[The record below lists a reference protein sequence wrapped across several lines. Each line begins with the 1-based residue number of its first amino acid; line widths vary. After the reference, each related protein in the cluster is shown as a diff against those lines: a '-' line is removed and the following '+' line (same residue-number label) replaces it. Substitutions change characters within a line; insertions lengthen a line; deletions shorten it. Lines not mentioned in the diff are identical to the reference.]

1 MKKALIICYYW
12 PPAGGPGVQRWLKFV
27 SHLKSFDIAPVVY
40 VPENPNYPII
50 DKDLVSQ
57 IPADVTILKHPIKE
71 PYKFAA
77 IFSKKKTQQI
87 SSGII
92 SNKKSSF
99 LEKLLLFIR
108 GNYFIPDARVGWVS
122 PSVVFLKHY
131 LKTHPVDCI
140 ISSGPPHS
148 LHLIGLELQK
158 DLHLPW
164 IADFRDPWT
173 TIHYHKSLLL
183 TKASAGKHKALESL
197 VLNTANHILV
207 TSPSTQKEFSLL
219 TNTPITVITNGF
231 EPLEVKHQG
240 LDARFSIAHI
250 GSLLTQR
257 NPTVLWEV
265 LSELVKED
273 PVFAQDLEISLTGVV
288 SDQVL
293 SSIALVGLT
302 KNTTLKGYVPH
313 KQAVML
319 QHKAQILLLL
329 EQDSEDTKAIIPGK
343 LFEYLQAQRPIIAL
357 GPKGS
362 DIEGII
368 NTTESGVYIAAN
380 QKEALKK
387 QLLTYYSAYKKDALY
402 ISSKNLE
409 LFTRKNL
416 TKKVADVINRLTT
429 SL

>member
-387 QLLTYYSAYKKDALY
+387 QLLTYYSAYKKDALF
-402 ISSKNLE
+402 IPSKNLE